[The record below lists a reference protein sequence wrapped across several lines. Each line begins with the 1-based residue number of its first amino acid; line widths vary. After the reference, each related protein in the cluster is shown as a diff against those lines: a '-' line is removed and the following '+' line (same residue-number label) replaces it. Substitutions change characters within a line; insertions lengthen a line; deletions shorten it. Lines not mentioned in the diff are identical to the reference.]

1 MTLEYIYNQLATN
14 MSVWGIFFL
23 IGTGIWMLALS
34 QLDKKVS
41 KK

>member
-1 MTLEYIYNQLATN
+1 MNFNDLFNLIGTN
-14 MSVWGIFFL
+14 MSVWGVFFL

-34 QLDKKVS
+34 RFDKKIS